1 MPTCHEVPDGEVLI
15 REDSPSPLNPLGA
28 KDARE
33 GGITGVGAALASMID
48 AALQQPGAVNRLPI
62 TPDGLHRILD
72 RGRG

>member
-33 GGITGVGAALASMID
+33 QEREG
-48 AALQQPGAVNRLPI
+48 
-62 TPDGLHRILD
+62 
-72 RGRG
+72 